1 MLQSFPLLAI
11 SLIVYAVVTLAVMV
25 GGGGEHWTTLELA
38 QLPLAS
44 KTIWTV
50 RAGDLFLVASMG
62 LLFVEVV
69 RATQTSKAAITNNIF
84 SVLLFVACL
93 MCFIFAPG
101 FGNSVF
107 FIFMCMTLLDTMAGM
122 IVTTVT
128 ARRDLSITDKG
139 AVGHH

>member
-11 SLIVYAVVTLAVMV
+11 SLIVYAGVTLAMMV
-25 GGGGEHWTTLELA
+25 GGSPDHWTGIEILP

-44 KTIWTV
+44 KDVWTV
-50 RAGDLFLVASMG
+50 KAGDLFLVASMG

-69 RATQTSKAAITNNIF
+69 RATQTGKAAITNNIF

-107 FIFMCMTLLDTMAGM
+107 FIYLCMTLLDTMAGM

-128 ARRDLSITDKG
+128 ARRDFSVTEKG
-139 AVGHH
+139 LGH

>member
-11 SLIVYAVVTLAVMV
+11 SLIAYAAVTLAMLV
-25 GGGGEHWTTLELA
+25 GGGAVDHWTTLQIA

-44 KTIWTV
+44 KDFWTV
-50 RAGDLFLVASMG
+50 RAGDLFLVASLG

-69 RATQTSKAAITNNIF
+69 RATQTGKAAITNNIF

-107 FIFMCMTLLDTMAGM
+107 FMYMCMTLLDTMAGM

-128 ARRDLSITDKG
+128 ARRDFNITDKP
-139 AVGHH
+139 VSH